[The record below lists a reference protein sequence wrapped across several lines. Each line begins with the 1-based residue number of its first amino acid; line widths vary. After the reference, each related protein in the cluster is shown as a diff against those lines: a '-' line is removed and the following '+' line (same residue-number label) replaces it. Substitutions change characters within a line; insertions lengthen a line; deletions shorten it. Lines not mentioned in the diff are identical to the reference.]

1 MIEENEEV
9 REKARREEAKDE
21 AKGQAEGL
29 FEMIKDKAY
38 ELCVDLDWYTDEVLE
53 QINKAREDSE

>member
-1 MIEENEEV
+1 MTQELTPEEE
-9 REKARREEAKDE
+9 REAREEARL
-21 AKGQAEGL
+21 QAECL
-29 FEMIKDKAY
+29 FEVIKDKAY

>member
-1 MIEENEEV
+1 MTASEIQV
-9 REKARREEAKDE
+9 DEKEAREEARL
-21 AKGQAEGL
+21 QAEGL